1 MEKNDRQDEVG
12 NRRSDGRCGLP
23 GIGPVRPMNPQGK
36 RIMVTGGSSGIGLA
50 LAHAFANAGV
60 SAIVRIG
67 MASFRLASPIGA

>member
-1 MEKNDRQDEVG
+1 
-12 NRRSDGRCGLP
+12 
-23 GIGPVRPMNPQGK
+23 
-36 RIMVTGGSSGIGLA
+36 MVTGGSSGIGLA